1 MFLRFDRRILYL
13 LLCNIYII
21 QIYIIQNVR
30 LLLFNHIILSNKNG
44 RFQQFPQ
51 TLNVGR
57 GHWKFQA
64 PTRCQKTERPRRSR
78 TEKESAMF
86 SNQDIKGS
94 IFPEGRTKPL
104 KGGQLLA
111 AQFNQKIKHRGLSL
125 TPYIESNLEIITAVS
140 SLDPLFPKR
149 VSANSHQVEGQIIF
163 PRNSLRGNEEN
174 CSRKVSPFF
183 CSYANLANSRIHN
196 SSVFRFVNSASKIR
210 AIGPDC
216 EKSN

>member
-1 MFLRFDRRILYL
+1 MY
-13 LLCNIYII
+13 
-21 QIYIIQNVR
+21 IQNVR

-44 RFQQFPQ
+44 RFPQ
-51 TLNVGR
+51 TLSVGR

-78 TEKESAMF
+78 TEKESATF

-94 IFPEGRTKPL
+94 IFPEGRAKPL

-111 AQFNQKIKHRGLSL
+111 TQFNQKIKHRGLSL
-125 TPYIESNLEIITAVS
+125 TPYIESNLEIITAVF

-149 VSANSHQVEGQIIF
+149 VSANSHQVEGQITF
-163 PRNSLRGNEEN
+163 PRNSIRGNEEN

-183 CSYANLANSRIHN
+183 VATRISRIREFTTRA
-196 SSVFRFVNSASKIR
+196 FRFVNSASKIR